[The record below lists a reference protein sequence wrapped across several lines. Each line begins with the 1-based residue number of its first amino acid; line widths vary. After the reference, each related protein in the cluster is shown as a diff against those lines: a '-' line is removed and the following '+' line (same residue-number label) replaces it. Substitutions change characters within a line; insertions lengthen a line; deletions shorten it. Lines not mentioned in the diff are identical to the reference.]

1 MCEKERGESG
11 AVLILA
17 LIFVIVTGVVG
28 VALAS
33 LTSTNLTAT
42 SDLQAKRGVEY
53 AADGAVDAAI
63 QIVRY
68 SGANFA
74 LGTWAPCAP
83 STQPLTMDGST
94 IWVECTMGTA
104 TAPTGGRTV
113 EFQACGVDPVPTCT
127 ASDLTAQVTFD
138 DNAVGG
144 GPQVGTSVTIVS
156 WNDSA

>member
-1 MCEKERGESG
+1 MCKSERGENG

-33 LTSTNLTAT
+33 LTSTNLSAT
-42 SDLQAKRGVEY
+42 SGLQAKRGAEF
-53 AADGAVDAAI
+53 AADAAVDAAV

-68 SGANFA
+68 SGATFTS
-74 LGTWAPCAP
+74 GTWAPCAP
-83 STQPLTMDGST
+83 NTQPLTMDGST
-94 IWVECTMGTA
+94 IWVECTLGTA
-104 TAPTGGRTV
+104 TAPTGGRAV

-127 ASDLTAQVTFD
+127 AVDLTAQVAFD